1 MLRRTTL
8 FGLALIGAAP
18 LMAQMAPAQEVNLY
32 SARHYD
38 TDLRIYETFTRET
51 GIRVNLIEGDGEQ
64 LLQRI
69 LSEGDNSPADLY
81 VTVDGVKSSQ
91 GKIRVQA
98 YRGVEQDW
106 LEKGRWL
113 SRIEV
118 PAKAGTMTFCVP
130 LPAAGTFGIAVR
142 HDANGNGKTD
152 LSQDG
157 GGMSNNPSLNIFNLG
172 KPNYRKTAFTVSGGV
187 QSIRIRMRYM

>member
-1 MLRRTTL
+1 MILRSKSVMTAAATAP
-8 FGLALIGAAP
+8 LALAALPVAAP
-18 LMAQMAPAQEVNLY
+18 AMAQVQYRQEITNNLSRCTSDKGPA
-32 SARHYD
+32 A
-38 TDLRIYETFTRET
+38 
-51 GIRVNLIEGDGEQ
+51 
-64 LLQRI
+64 
-69 LSEGDNSPADLY
+69 Y